1 MTPTLSFS
9 GHESFYCK
17 HFWLKKGFD
26 FIKNNKKFS
35 EEQAVVDLG
44 VGKNMVSAISFW
56 VKAFDIVKN
65 TDDPTQIAEYLFSE
79 NGKDPYIEDIAT
91 VWLLHYHLIQKERAS
106 IYNLV
111 FNKFRLERF
120 EFTKTQLHNFIKR
133 ECHENGVT
141 YNKNTVDKD
150 INVFLKNYVK
160 PHGDK
165 INVEEDFVGLLMDLN
180 LIENYQ
186 HTGPDNKKV
195 DWYKIESDERIELP
209 HQVVLYTILNNE
221 NYGNSISF
229 RELLTEPNSPGL
241 VFCLNAEGLHNK
253 IQEIANHYSEI
264 TFTETAGNQ
273 VLQLNENKDK
283 FEVLNDYYQ

>member
-1 MTPTLSFS
+1 MSQKLSFS

-17 HFWLKKGFD
+17 HFWLKKGYD
-26 FIKNNKKFS
+26 FIKSNKKFS
-35 EEQAVVDLG
+35 EDQAVVDLG
-44 VGKNMVSAISFW
+44 VGKNMVSAINFW
-56 VKAFDIVKN
+56 VKAFDIIN
-65 TDDPTQIAEYLFSE
+65 SNDSSTEIADYLFSE
-79 NGKDPYIEDIAT
+79 NGKDPFIEDIGT
-91 VWLLHYHLIQKERAS
+91 IWLLHYHLVQKERAS

-120 EFTKTQLHNFIKR
+120 EFTKMQLHNFLKR
-133 ECHENGVT
+133 ECQESGAQ

-160 PHGDK
+160 PDAEK

-180 LIENYQ
+180 LIQAYQ
-186 HTGPDNKKV
+186 RTGPDNKKV

-209 HQVVLYTILNNE
+209 CQIVLYSILNNT
-221 NYGNSISF
+221 NYGSSITF

-253 IQEIANHYSEI
+253 IEEIANHYSDI

-283 FEVLNDYYQ
+283 FEVLNDYYK